1 MVVGENK
8 MKKSTVIFYALCVVL
23 LAFFVKAL
31 FTPALEV
38 RDLKYVVKAETI
50 SKGVYR
56 LENIQA
62 GCRGIETFQQM
73 ATDNP
78 SIRIYDKYKKEMSI
92 TLNYTRKN
100 LEYFGLKNHLLDCKS
115 II

>member
-1 MVVGENK
+1 M
-8 MKKSTVIFYALCVVL
+8 F
-23 LAFFVKAL
+23 FFVKAL

-38 RDLKYVVKAETI
+38 SDLKYTVKAATI
-50 SKGVYR
+50 SGGVYR